1 MAWQLANVDGRA
13 VLVAGGGQYDLEKHG
28 GGLFGPDPMAAIGQ
42 FDQLESVAT
51 RISAAGTLA
60 DASFEPGRCGPPAP
74 SPSKVFGIGLNY
86 RSHAAESNMELPQLP
101 LVFTKF
107 PSCIVGPAAEV
118 VLSGSRVDW
127 EVELVVVIGRRG
139 RRIAAADAWSYVAG
153 LTLGQDVSDR
163 KVQMAVKPPQF
174 SMGKSYDTFGPTGPV
189 LASVDSFENPD
200 AVSLTCDVSGERMQA
215 ARTDDL
221 IFSVPQLVEYLSSVC
236 TLEPGDLIFTGTP
249 SGVGAAR
256 GRYLTAGDVITSTMD
271 VVGTMT
277 NRCIED

>member
-1 MAWQLANVDGRA
+1 MAWQLANVEGRA
-13 VLVAGGGQYDLEKHG
+13 VLVTGGGQYDLEKHG
-28 GGLFGPDPMAAIGQ
+28 GGLLGSDPMAAVAR
-42 FDQLESVAT
+42 FDQLETVAAKLN
-51 RISAAGTLA
+51 AAGTAA
-60 DASFEPGRCGPPAP
+60 DGPFDVGRCGPPVP

-86 RSHAAESNMELPQLP
+86 RSHAAESNMDLPELP

-107 PSCIVGPAAEV
+107 PSCLTGPTGNV
-118 VLSGSRVDW
+118 VLSGTRVDW

-139 RRIAAADAWSYVAG
+139 RRITAGDAWSYVAG
-153 LTLGQDVSDR
+153 LTLGQDISDR

-189 LASVDSFENPD
+189 LASVDSFTNPD
-200 AVSLTCDVSGERMQA
+200 AVSISCDVSGERMQA
-215 ARTDDL
+215 ACTDDL
-221 IFSVPQLVEYLSSVC
+221 IFTVPQLVEYLSSVC

-277 NRCIED
+277 NQCIED